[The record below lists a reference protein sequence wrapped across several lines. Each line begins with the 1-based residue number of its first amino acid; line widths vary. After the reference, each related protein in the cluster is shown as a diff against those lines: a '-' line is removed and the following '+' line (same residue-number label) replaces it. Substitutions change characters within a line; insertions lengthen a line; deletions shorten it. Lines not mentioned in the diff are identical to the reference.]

1 MSDVAEHIITIQ
13 AKITQNEV
21 WVRTLYLKQ
30 LIFEMPLRM
39 GMWVTY
45 MGHPIFE
52 SYYISFI
59 FPTIRYLIYVHSFL
73 EG

>member
-30 LIFEMPLRM
+30 LIFEMPLRI

-52 SYYISFI
+52 SYYISFYI
-59 FPTIRYLIYVHSFL
+59 LFVFPIIRY
-73 EG
+73 